1 MESELVKDET
11 TLEMWIRVGLAREF
25 GPVSGYLLRRSWE
38 AVQVRD
44 GNLLLECL
52 SEARAMVASA
62 ELELESTAQGD
73 AFYRT
78 ISRLGFEWAALKWV
92 KALVEKAEG
101 PVPYSFAVG
110 VVTSAGGIPLDM
122 TLTAFFHAMVSN
134 QVSGA
139 LRLMRL
145 GQTAGQSI
153 IARLELAIIE
163 VARDVMGRKEEDVG
177 TAMPMLELCSM
188 LHETQYTRLFRS

>member
-1 MESELVKDET
+1 MSWLSPGFPTGSFSYSHGLEWAVESELVKDET

-92 KALVEKAEG
+92 KALGGKG
-101 PVPYSFAVG
+101 RGSGTLFLCG
-110 VVTSAGGIPLDM
+110 RCRNICRRNSAGYDAYRLLSCNGQQPGVRRVAADAPWPNRRAIHHSP
-122 TLTAFFHAMVSN
+122 V
-134 QVSGA
+134 GA
-139 LRLMRL
+139 
-145 GQTAGQSI
+145 GN
-153 IARLELAIIE
+153 
-163 VARDVMGRKEEDVG
+163 
-177 TAMPMLELCSM
+177 
-188 LHETQYTRLFRS
+188 H